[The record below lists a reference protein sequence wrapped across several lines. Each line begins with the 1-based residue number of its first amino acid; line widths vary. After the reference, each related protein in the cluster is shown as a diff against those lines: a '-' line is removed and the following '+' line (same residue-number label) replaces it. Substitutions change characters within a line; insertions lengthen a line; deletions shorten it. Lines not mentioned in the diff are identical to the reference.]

1 VTLALTPTTTLP
13 PALLAS
19 ATDSAGS
26 ASGDVGGLTGFVL
39 DLIADLGAIGVGV
52 LSFLEVVFPPIPSEI
67 VLPLAGY
74 QVQVGELN
82 LAAVFILATVGSVLG
97 SIVLYYLG
105 AIIGL
110 QRAAWLASKIPLMD
124 ATDVHN
130 SAAWFNKY
138 DSVAVFT
145 GRFVPGIR
153 SLISLP
159 AGAAGMP
166 LWKFT
171 GWTLLGTAIWNA
183 ILIGGGMALGTQ
195 YEKVEGYAHYLD
207 YLLYA
212 AILGVIAF
220 GIGRRVLQYRNTP
233 SRHGTAPKSRRERD
247 RTGV

>member
-19 ATDSAGS
+19 ATDPGS
-26 ASGDVGGLTGFVL
+26 GSDQIGGLTGFVL

-82 LAAVFILATVGSVLG
+82 LAAVFVLATLGSLIG

-105 AIIGL
+105 MAIGL
-110 QRAAWLASKIPLMD
+110 ERAAWLASKIPLMD
-124 ATDVHN
+124 ASDVHN
-130 SAAWFNKY
+130 SADWFNKH
-138 DSVAVFT
+138 DSAAVFT

-171 GWTLLGTAIWNA
+171 GWTLLGTAIWNG

-195 YEKVEGYAHYLD
+195 YEKVEEYAHYLD
-207 YLLYA
+207 YILYA
-212 AILGVIAF
+212 VILGVIAF

-233 SRHGTAPKSRRERD
+233 SRHGTASRSRRD

>member
-1 VTLALTPTTTLP
+1 MTLALTPSF
-13 PALLAS
+13 LAS
-19 ATDSAGS
+19 ATESS
-26 ASGDVGGLTGFVL
+26 SGDVGGLTGFTL
-39 DLIADLGAIGVGV
+39 DLIASAGEIGVGA

-82 LAAVFILATVGSVLG
+82 LIGVFALATLGSVLG

-110 QRAAWLASKIPLMD
+110 ERAAWLASKIPLMD
-124 ATDVHN
+124 ASDVHN
-130 SAAWFNKY
+130 SAEWFSKY

-145 GRFVPGIR
+145 GRFMPGIR

-166 LWKFT
+166 MWKFT
-171 GWTLLGTAIWNA
+171 GWTLLGTGIWNA
-183 ILIGGGMALGTQ
+183 LLIGGGMALGTQ

-207 YLLYA
+207 YVLYA

-220 GIGRRVLQYRNTP
+220 GIGRRVIQYRNTP
-233 SRHGTAPKSRRERD
+233 SRHGTAPRSRRDKENS
-247 RTGV
+247 GV

>member
-1 VTLALTPTTTLP
+1 MTLALTPTTHLP

-19 ATDSAGS
+19 ATEPVQTE
-26 ASGDVGGLTGFVL
+26 GDVGGLTGFTL
-39 DLIADLGAIGVGV
+39 DLIADLGEIGVGA

-82 LAAVFILATVGSVLG
+82 MVLVFVLATLGSVIG

-110 QRAAWLASKIPLMD
+110 ERAAWIASKVPLMD
-124 ATDVHN
+124 ASDVHN
-130 SAAWFNKY
+130 SAEWFNKY

-171 GWTLLGTAIWNA
+171 AWTLLGTGIWNA
-183 ILIGGGMALGTQ
+183 LLIGAGMALGTQ

-207 YLLYA
+207 YVLYA
-212 AILGVIAF
+212 AILGVLAF
-220 GIGRRVLQYRNTP
+220 GIGRRVVQYRNTP
-233 SRHGTAPKSRRERD
+233 SRHGTASRSRRDRD
-247 RTGV
+247 HTGV